1 MLQIKLNNEPS
12 LKEIIKEETTTADLI
27 AEQLT
32 QGDWT
37 MADNLFKFM
46 AGWIS
51 RQREALRDGD
61 RTAHAIAL
69 DISDYLDSLSTPTE
83 FAQLQKQLID
93 DAIHFDY
100 PVIQEFTKNK

>member
-1 MLQIKLNNEPS
+1 VLQIKLNNEPS
-12 LKEIIKEETTTADLI
+12 LKEIIKKETTTADLI

-51 RQREALRDGD
+51 RQREALRDGE

-69 DISDYLDSLSTPTE
+69 DISDYLDSLSTPIE
-83 FAQLQKQLID
+83 FNQVQKQLID

-100 PVIQEFTKNK
+100 PVIQEFKNA

>member
-1 MLQIKLNNEPS
+1 MLQVKLYEDSS
-12 LKEIIKEETTTADLI
+12 LKETIKKETTTADLI

-51 RQREALRDGD
+51 RQREALRDGE

-69 DISDYLDSLSTPTE
+69 DISDYLDSLSTPIE
-83 FAQLQKQLID
+83 FNQVQKQLID

-100 PVIQEFTKNK
+100 PVIQEFKNA